1 MGANKLTL
9 ELLTTFTVSN
19 SLMANNNDRYSELL
33 NTQLKTNRHV
43 SINVPIL
50 VISGNL
56 RCGPSQAQAHTRTTV
71 FLTLVDKEYSLLK
84 WALFQLL
91 AGEGVST
98 KDGHMTV
105 FYVVQ
110 HFFLALRKSQS
121 LIQGIC

>member
-19 SLMANNNDRYSELL
+19 SLTANNNDRYSELL

-50 VISGNL
+50 VISRNL

-91 AGEGVST
+91 VRACQQKT
-98 KDGHMTV
+98 DT
-105 FYVVQ
+105 
-110 HFFLALRKSQS
+110 
-121 LIQGIC
+121 